1 MNFRQQ
7 LPRTALAVALMG
19 LGLAAHAQAQ
29 GQAQSTVTIYGIID
43 SGLRYGDGLDGA
55 YAGIAGNTTVVNSGI
70 NTTSRLGYRG
80 TEDLGGGLKA
90 VFNLESGLN
99 IDTGA
104 TSNATKFF
112 DRASVV
118 GLQGGFGTVT
128 LGRQTTLLAD
138 TNGVIDPLGS
148 RFASFNP
155 NVSIS
160 ALSSHRLGLEYGP
173 SGATTGSFRLDNSIK
188 YAGQFG
194 GLGLRAMHAMG
205 EQSNGSGKLS
215 SNGLSVGY
223 QSGDIATSLA
233 YTDMKTVNDLKLNA
247 YFGGVKAKVGNNT
260 LALSYAKSDAKTT
273 ATATTTNKV
282 LGLGATVPLASNIDL
297 VLAHYRVNR
306 ARTGNTDDGYN
317 RTFAFVEYKFSARS
331 MAYLE
336 IDQTGWKNNYQGV
349 GNKSSATGLSFGLKQ
364 TF

>member
-1 MNFRQQ
+1 MNFRHQ
-7 LPRTALAVALMG
+7 LPRTALAVALTGM
-19 LGLAAHAQAQ
+19 GLAAHAQAPS
-29 GQAQSTVTIYGIID
+29 ASTVTIYGVID
-43 SGLRYGDGLDGA
+43 AGVRYGDGLDAA
-55 YAGIAGNTTVVNSGI
+55 YAGTPGNTTVLNSGI

-80 TEDLGGGLKA
+80 SEDLGGGLKA

-99 IDTGA
+99 IDTGV

-138 TNGVIDPLGS
+138 TNGVVDPLGS

-160 ALSSHRLGLEYGP
+160 ALSSHRLGLEFGP

-194 GLGLRAMHAMG
+194 NLGLRAMHAMG
-205 EQSNGSGKLS
+205 EQSNGAGKLS
-215 SNGLSVGY
+215 SNGLGVGY
-223 QSGDIATSLA
+223 QSGAIAASLA

-247 YFGGVKAKVGNNT
+247 YFGGVKGKVGNTT
-260 LALSYAKSDAKTT
+260 LALSYAKSDAQT
-273 ATATTTNKV
+273 AASATTTNKV

-306 ARTGNTDDGYN
+306 ARTGSTDDGYN
-317 RTFAFVEYKFSARS
+317 RTFAFVEYKFSARTL
-331 MAYLE
+331 AYLE
-336 IDQTGWKNNYQGV
+336 VDQTGWKNNYQGT
-349 GNKSSATGLSFGLKQ
+349 GNKSSATGLSMGLKQ